1 MFCPPH
7 VHDLMAPND
16 NMFGINMLQ
25 LNVKSKKIC
34 FTWFPKFHIMH
45 VERVVGVIYT
55 IGNCKKNVNNMV
67 VYNPPIGPNTKKANE
82 NNKVPH
88 TFQEGP
94 HTRENPI
101 LLWTFQDCI
110 NDIIREN
117 TSPNKDY
124 NVCVRIDI
132 KPSLSGQI
140 AIYMS

>member
-1 MFCPPH
+1 
-7 VHDLMAPND
+7 
-16 NMFGINMLQ
+16 
-25 LNVKSKKIC
+25 
-34 FTWFPKFHIMH
+34 MH

-101 LLWTFQDCI
+101 LL
-110 NDIIREN
+110 
-117 TSPNKDY
+117 
-124 NVCVRIDI
+124 
-132 KPSLSGQI
+132 
-140 AIYMS
+140 